1 MTTPTFY
8 SRYLLKP
15 SVMCMDRGFNPFVQK
30 KIDDTVP
37 ARLSV
42 KIISGMFITSKK
54 TELMVEIEMYGL
66 PADIV
71 RRRFTKKRAPAP
83 HPFWDEDYF
92 VFKRVRGKGEGNNKA
107 ANRLRQLHYLMQH
120 TVHAHLVLSQSFY

>member
-1 MTTPTFY
+1 MPTFY

-92 VFKRVRGKGEGNNKA
+92 VFKRVRGKGKGNI
-107 ANRLRQLHYLMQH
+107 
-120 TVHAHLVLSQSFY
+120 

>member
-1 MTTPTFY
+1 
-8 SRYLLKP
+8 
-15 SVMCMDRGFNPFVQK
+15 MDRGFNPFVQK

>member
-1 MTTPTFY
+1 
-8 SRYLLKP
+8 
-15 SVMCMDRGFNPFVQK
+15 MDRGFNPFVQK

-92 VFKRVRGKGEGNNKA
+92 VFKRVRGKGYGE
-107 ANRLRQLHYLMQH
+107 YLSSKSVK
-120 TVHAHLVLSQSFY
+120 TVALFDATYSTCTFSSQSVFLLIHFS

>member
-1 MTTPTFY
+1 MHGYYICILLWLFRSVY
-8 SRYLLKP
+8 RYILKP

-54 TELMVEIEMYGL
+54 TDLMVEVEMYGL

-71 RRRFTKKRAPAP
+71 RRRFTKKRAPGP
-83 HPFWDEDYF
+83 HPYWDEEYF
-92 VFKRVRGKGEGNNKA
+92 VFKRVRKIYIGTS
-107 ANRLRQLHYLMQH
+107 L
-120 TVHAHLVLSQSFY
+120 